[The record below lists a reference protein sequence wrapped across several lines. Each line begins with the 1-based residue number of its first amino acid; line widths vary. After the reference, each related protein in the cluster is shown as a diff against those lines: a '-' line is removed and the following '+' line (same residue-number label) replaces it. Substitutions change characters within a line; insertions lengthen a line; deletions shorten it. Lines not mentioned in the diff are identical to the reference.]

1 MRQILRTLTATLAVL
16 SVSPATTSLAAEPA
30 IHAPAGPLVGVR
42 NGDIVS
48 YKGIPFARPP
58 VGALRWRQPQAVP
71 AWTAP
76 LQADHFGADCMQK
89 PFIYDSAPIRTVPSE
104 DCLYLNVWAPRG
116 PAKAKRP
123 VMVWVHGG
131 GFVNGGSSPAVYDG
145 AAFARSGVIFVS
157 LNYRLGRF
165 GSFAFPG
172 LAGEN
177 GEAAPAN
184 FGLLDQIAAL
194 EWIKRNIAAFGGD
207 PNNVTLFGESAG
219 GMSVHLL
226 IMSPAARGLF
236 TRAIIESGGGR
247 DLLGGMETLPQAET
261 IGRDF
266 ARRHGIDSAAPDALD
281 KLRALPPEAVVDD
294 LNLGT
299 LLDRTDFSGPI
310 IDGTSVASQVGAA
323 YARGD
328 VTHIPMLVGSN
339 DADGIFD
346 QSSLDAAYAPMGSR
360 RAQAEALYD
369 PDGKKDAQRI
379 GVAIWADT
387 MMIEPA
393 RFVSRAVTAQGQPV
407 YAYRFAYVATSL
419 RTSQAG
425 ASHASEIPYVFD
437 TMPAAYG
444 EKTSARDLRE
454 ARLVHDAWVSFA
466 KTGQPVVSGQAAWRP
481 YDPNADHLML
491 FGLDGAAMAADPYKT
506 RLDFVESLHGLD
518 ARE

>member
-1 MRQILRTLTATLAVL
+1 MAALATEPVVHAAAG
-16 SVSPATTSLAAEPA
+16 SV
-30 IHAPAGPLVGVR
+30 VGV
-42 NGDIVS
+42 GDGSIVS
-48 YKGIPFARPP
+48 YKGIPYARPP
-58 VGALRWRQPQAVP
+58 VGALRWRSPQEVP

-89 PFIYDSAPIRTVPSE
+89 PFIYDSAPLRTVPSE

-116 PAKAKRP
+116 RPQAKRP
-123 VMVWVHGG
+123 VMVWIHGG

-145 AAFARSGVIFVS
+145 AAFARSGVILVS

-172 LAGEN
+172 LAGKN
-177 GEAAPAN
+177 GEPAIAN

-194 EWIKRNIAAFGGD
+194 QWVKRNIAAFGGD
-207 PNNVTLFGESAG
+207 PDNVTLFGESAG

-236 TRAIIESGGGR
+236 TRAIVESGGGR
-247 DLLGGMETLPQAET
+247 DLLGGMQSLPRAEI

-266 ARRHGIDSAAPDALD
+266 ARRHGVDPAAADVLE

-299 LLDRTDFSGPI
+299 VMDRADFSGPI
-310 IDGTSVASQVGAA
+310 VDGTSITSQVGAA
-323 YARGD
+323 YAKGD
-328 VTHIPMLVGSN
+328 IAHIPMLVGSN
-339 DADGIFD
+339 DADGIFGQD
-346 QSSLDAAYAPMGSR
+346 SLDAAYAPVGAR

-393 RFVSRAVTAQGQPV
+393 RFVSRAVTALGQPV

-419 RTSQAG
+419 RTSPAG

-437 TMPAAYG
+437 TMSAAYG
-444 EKTSARDLRE
+444 AKASAGDLRE
-454 ARLVHDAWVSFA
+454 ARLVHDAWVRFA
-466 KTGQPVVSGQAAWRP
+466 TTGRPLVSGQAWRP
-481 YDPNADHLML
+481 YNPTTDHLML
-491 FGLDGAAMAADPYKT
+491 FGPDRATMAGDPYRT
-506 RLDFVESLHGLD
+506 RLDFIESLHLSD
-518 ARE
+518 AGE